1 MAITRVCI
9 YTRISTDEENQ
20 PTSLHSQRE
29 RLEAFCRAQ
38 EGWRIVAHKQDQA
51 TGTKLDRPGLQAAL
65 DLARSGAI
73 DMLLVYRVDRLS
85 RKVRQL
91 AQLAEELDTL
101 KVVLRSATEPFDTGS
116 AAGRMMLQML
126 AVFAEFEHATI
137 VDRISAGIERRA
149 KEGRWFGGRP
159 PFGYRFSNEERVLV
173 PDPVKAPIVR
183 RVFDLYARKRL
194 GTRTIAQLLDDEG
207 APAPSAGWGH
217 PGVHWIINNPTY
229 VGKIR
234 WRDKVFDGIHEPLV
248 DEFTFAKAQAI
259 LAERGE
265 HAKRRG
271 NASDFLLS
279 GLLRCG
285 KCGKAYIGMSANGNG
300 GRYHYYACT
309 GRQKYGPKACTG
321 ERLPRDKVDEAVLHQ
336 LVSIYRDTNIVADAI
351 THANAETEKRR
362 PEFEQRLASIG
373 AEITRAEQALERYYE
388 AFERGKLSPERCEDR
403 LTRLQARLDDLHAQ
417 QAELALTAPH
427 EAAHAATPALVAEVA
442 NLLETVI
449 DEGDPQKAK
458 ALLRLLIDELRV
470 NSRAEILPTY
480 RLVTPEVCAMSEKV
494 ERTGIEPVTSGLQS
508 SRWPSGLSRSR
519 RGLGAR
525 AGVSSMGLRE
535 SPGAVGAFRRPRAGY
550 ARDESLV

>member
-1 MAITRVCI
+1 MAITKVCI

-29 RLEAFCRAQ
+29 RLEAFCKTQ
-38 EGWRIVAHKQDQA
+38 EGWRIVAHKQDQS

-65 DLARSGAI
+65 DLARSGQI

-91 AQLAEELDTL
+91 AQLTEELDSLDIVL
-101 KVVLRSATEPFDTGS
+101 KSATEPFDTGS

-159 PFGYRFSNEERVLV
+159 PFGYTFSSEDRVLV
-173 PDPVKAPIVR
+173 PDPVKAPVVQ

-194 GTRTIAQLLDDEG
+194 GTRTIAQQLRDEG

-217 PGVHWIINNPTY
+217 PAVHWIINNPTY

-234 WRDKVFDGIHEPLV
+234 WRDKVFDGVHEPLV

-259 LAERGE
+259 MRERGE

-271 NASDFLLS
+271 NASDFILS

-300 GRYHYYACT
+300 GRYHYYACS
-309 GRQKYGPKACTG
+309 GRQKYGPKACDG
-321 ERLPRDKVDEAVLHQ
+321 ERLPREKIEDAVINQ
-336 LVSIYRDTNIVADAI
+336 LAALYRDEQVIGDALTRANADA
-351 THANAETEKRR
+351 ERRR
-362 PEFEQRLASIG
+362 PEFERRLVSIT

-388 AFERGKLSPERCEDR
+388 AFEQGKLTAERCEDR
-403 LTRLQARLDDLHAQ
+403 LARLQSRLDDLRVQ
-417 QAELALTAPH
+417 EAELSLAAPH
-427 EAAHAATPALVAEVA
+427 EAAQAATAAEVA
-442 NLLETVI
+442 EIANVLEAVAS
-449 DEGDPQKAK
+449 EGDPRKAK
-458 ALLRLLIDELRV
+458 ALLQLLIEELRV

-494 ERTGIEPVTSGLQS
+494 EAAGIEPASAAAPCEHLQ
-508 SRWPSGLSRSR
+508 
-519 RGLGAR
+519 A
-525 AGVSSMGLRE
+525 
-535 SPGAVGAFRRPRAGY
+535 
-550 ARDESLV
+550 

>member
-29 RLEAFCRAQ
+29 RLEAFCKAQ

-65 DLARSGAI
+65 DLARSGAV

-91 AQLAEELDTL
+91 AQLTEELDAL
-101 KVVLRSATEPFDTGS
+101 NVVLKSATEPFDTGS

-159 PFGYRFSNEERVLV
+159 PFGYTFSSEERVLT
-173 PDPVKAPIVR
+173 PDPVKAPVVR
-183 RVFDLYARKRL
+183 QVFDMYARKRL
-194 GTRTIAQLLDDEG
+194 GTKTIAQQLRDDG

-217 PGVHWIINNPTY
+217 PAVHWIINNPTY

-234 WRDKVFDGIHEPLV
+234 WRDKVFDGVHEPLV

-259 LAERGE
+259 MCERGE

-336 LVSIYRDTNIVADAI
+336 LVSIYRDKDIVADAI
-351 THANAETEKRR
+351 ADANAETEKRR
-362 PEFEQRLASIG
+362 PEFEQRLASVG

-388 AFERGKLSPERCEDR
+388 AFEQGKLSPERCEDR

-417 QAELALTAPH
+417 EAELALAAPD
-427 EAAHAATPALVAEVA
+427 EAAHAPTPAHVAEVA
-442 NLLETVI
+442 DLLEAVL

-458 ALLRLLIDELRV
+458 ALLRLLIEELRV
-470 NSRAEILPTY
+470 NSRAEIVPTY
-480 RLVTPEVCAMSEKV
+480 KLVTPEVCAMSEKV
-494 ERTGIEPVTSGLQS
+494 GRAGIEPAALGLKVPCS
-508 SRWPSGLSRSR
+508 T
-519 RGLGAR
+519 
-525 AGVSSMGLRE
+525 
-535 SPGAVGAFRRPRAGY
+535 
-550 ARDESLV
+550 D

>member
-1 MAITRVCI
+1 MAITKVCI

-29 RLEAFCRAQ
+29 RLEAFCKAQ

-65 DLARSGAI
+65 DLARSGAV

-101 KVVLRSATEPFDTGS
+101 DVVLRSATEPFDTGS

-159 PFGYRFSNEERVLV
+159 PFGYTFSSEERMLV
-173 PDPVKAPIVR
+173 PDPVKAPVVR

-194 GTRTIAQLLDDEG
+194 GTRTIAQLLHDEG

-217 PGVHWIINNPTY
+217 PGVHWIISNPTY

-259 LAERGE
+259 LTERGE

-285 KCGKAYIGMSANGNG
+285 KCGKAYIGMSATGNG

-321 ERLPRDKVDEAVLHQ
+321 ERLPRDKVDEAVLRQ
-336 LVSIYRDTNIVADAI
+336 LVSIYRDKDIVADAI
-351 THANAETEKRR
+351 TDANAETEKQR

-388 AFERGKLSPERCEDR
+388 AFEQGKLSPERCEDR
-403 LTRLQARLDDLHAQ
+403 LTRLQSRLDDLHAQ
-417 QAELALTAPH
+417 EAELALAAPD
-427 EAAHAATPALVAEVA
+427 EATHAATPALVAEVA
-442 NLLETVI
+442 DLLESVL

-494 ERTGIEPVTSGLQS
+494 ERAGIEPATSGLQS
-508 SRWPSGLSRSR
+508 RRSPS
-519 RGLGAR
+519 
-525 AGVSSMGLRE
+525 
-535 SPGAVGAFRRPRAGY
+535 
-550 ARDESLV
+550 